1 MPAFRTTRLKHVIEA
16 TGLQKRFGAVTALA
30 GLDLFV
36 EKGTILALLG
46 PNGAGKTTAV
56 SILTTLLRADAGT
69 ARIAGADVRNSPEQV
84 RRLIGLSGQHTAVDG
99 YLTGSDRG
107 LAYPQRYRGGRS
119 WVCAA
124 ILFSYALSWVMAL
137 VGLMVPSPE
146 VINNASFMVVFP
158 LTFVVN
164 TFVPTES
171 PPRIRGV
178 ESGVGGHAG
187 CPRIVRQ
194 HSDWGT
200 GSECLVVAES
210 RDLHDYVGGGPH
222 CHLRAALC
230 RAIPQPQKRY
240 YAKVTQGR
248 SAALLRNH
256 PQ

>member
-1 MPAFRTTRLKHVIEA
+1 VPAFRTTRLKHVIEA

-164 TFVPTES
+164 TFVPTENL
-171 PPRIRGV
+171 PKVLRV
-178 ESGVGGHAG
+178 F
-187 CPRIVRQ
+187 
-194 HSDWGT
+194 
-200 GSECLVVAES
+200 AEWNPVS
-210 RDLHDYVGGGPH
+210 
-222 CHLRAALC
+222 A
-230 RAIPQPQKRY
+230 
-240 YAKVTQGR
+240 VTQAARESFGNIPTGAPDPSVWSLQNPVIYTIMWVVVLIAIFAPLSVARYR
-248 SAALLRNH
+248 SLKSGTMQR
-256 PQ
+256 